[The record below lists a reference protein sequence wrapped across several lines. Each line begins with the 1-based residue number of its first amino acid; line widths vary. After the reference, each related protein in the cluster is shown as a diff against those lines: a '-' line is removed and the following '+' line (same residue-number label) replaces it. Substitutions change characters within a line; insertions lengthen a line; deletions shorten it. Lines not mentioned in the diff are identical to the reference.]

1 MQSRPDSALTIL
13 RAIDS
18 SALNSAS
25 DRALFALLMSQ
36 ALDKNYIDV
45 TSDSLIAPAA
55 EYFASTDDSH
65 HDMLAQYYLGRVKFN
80 AGAYSQSLVA
90 MFKAYDLAKA
100 ANNHLYAGLAAR
112 GIAYVYSET
121 FNGAEELKY
130 AKIEHEEMQKCN
142 IPIYA
147 TYALLTIAK
156 AYCNNAEYANA
167 TKIAKQLIDSANQT
181 NNIYLLA
188 DCYRIIGRSS
198 INHKDFISAI
208 SYFEKINE
216 LTLANYEDSILLGI
230 SYADNY
236 DLDKATSIINQLIN
250 NESSLKSERLRYET
264 FKRLGLH
271 QEALNALAKFD
282 SINTT
287 EFTKRINNDITSS
300 VINNY
305 NLSAKLSKAESR
317 VSKIRMWF
325 IGTFSVLFIL
335 IILIIFGSY
344 IKHNQAI
351 IERNILVAQE
361 LKDTIE
367 NNRIKSATTNESLK
381 ILLAS
386 KYKLFDKLCQTLFEN
401 DNNIPLAKKRMSEI
415 INTLITDLTTS
426 HQKILELEMFVN
438 IHYSE
443 LISSFKQDFNNLK
456 ENDYKLFLF
465 SVLGFS
471 TTTISMIIA
480 DRKVTSIYNRKRRL
494 KDKIKSSSSINKNKY
509 LEFL

>member
-45 TSDSLIAPAA
+45 TSDSLIASAA

-65 HDMLAQYYLGRVKFN
+65 HNMLAQYYLGRVKFN

-198 INHKDFISAI
+198 INHKDFTSAI
-208 SYFEKINE
+208 SYFEKING

-325 IGTFSVLFIL
+325 VGTFSVLFIL
-335 IILIIFGSY
+335 IILIIGWSY

-351 IERNILVAQE
+351 IERNIA
-361 LKDTIE
+361 I
-367 NNRIKSATTNESLK
+367 ATN
-381 ILLAS
+381 
-386 KYKLFDKLCQTLFEN
+386 YK
-401 DNNIPLAKKRMSEI
+401 
-415 INTLITDLTTS
+415 
-426 HQKILELEMFVN
+426 
-438 IHYSE
+438 E
-443 LISSFKQDFNNLK
+443 LISIRESMYSSAQKSVASLIKTKFETLDYLCKVYYENPVDKVVNKKLSASVTKLIDDFSSNKQIDSLERLVNEHCSDLIKNFRSDFPKLK
-456 ENDYKLFLF
+456 DADYKLFLF

-471 TTTISMIIA
+471 NSTISIFLHEEKITA
-480 DRKVTSIYNRKRRL
+480 IYDRKRRL
-494 KDKIKSSSSINKNKY
+494 KDKIKLLANDRSVYY
-509 LEFL
+509 LSFLS